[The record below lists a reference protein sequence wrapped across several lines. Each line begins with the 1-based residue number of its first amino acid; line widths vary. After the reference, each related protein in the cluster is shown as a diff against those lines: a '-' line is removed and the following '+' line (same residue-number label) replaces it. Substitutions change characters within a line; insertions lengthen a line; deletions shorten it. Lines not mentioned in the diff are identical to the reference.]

1 MADVIGHAAGT
12 FWQYLNEHG
21 VSSATKLTKETKLDV
36 KVVQRAIGWLAKEG
50 KVTIEA
56 KGRTEIIALR

>member
-1 MADVIGHAAGT
+1 MADVIGHAAGKL
-12 FWQYLNEHG
+12 WKYLNENG
-21 VSSATKLTKETKLDV
+21 VSSATKLTKETKLDA